1 VKLSRQTAARSGTND
16 KVNQAYPI
24 RAIEPAEF
32 PAFYEVGYQAFNSGW
47 PPEVGRELE
56 LLTFEFDR
64 SAAAFDGEQIVGSAC
79 AYTFQL
85 SVPGGVAAAG
95 GISAVSVLPTRRR
108 RGIMSGLI
116 RHVLTDIGSRGEAIA
131 ILWASEPG
139 IYGRFGFGCA
149 SEHLRYTI
157 RRGEGALLPAVFTDK
172 KAAPEIS
179 IGEPGRQLAAMAAVY
194 ASVAAA
200 RPGLPARDDRWWQA
214 AVADPEVYR
223 EGASPLRCLI
233 AADGDGP
240 RGYALYSSRG
250 KWDDGVPV
258 GEVRVH
264 ELQATDQQAGA
275 ALWTDLL
282 TRDLIGETH
291 AWARPVD
298 DPLRE
303 MLVDRRRARA
313 QLADGLWV
321 RLVDVPA
328 ALSQRRYAR
337 EVDVVIE
344 VTDTVIPANAGR
356 YRLQARAG
364 GAATCAPTT
373 AAAAVTAT
381 VQALGAGYL
390 GGMRL
395 GTLAAAG
402 QVAEERPGALLEL
415 SAAMSWDPAPW
426 CPFVF

>member
-1 VKLSRQTAARSGTND
+1 M
-16 KVNQAYPI
+16 NQSYPI
-24 RAIEPAEF
+24 RPIDPPEF
-32 PAFYEVGYQAFNSGW
+32 VAFYEVGTQAFNSGW

-64 SAAAFDGEQIVGSAC
+64 SAAAFDGDQIVGTAC

-85 SVPGGVAAAG
+85 SVPGAMAAAG
-95 GISAVSVLPTRRR
+95 GVSAVSVLPTRRR
-108 RGIMSGLI
+108 RGIMTGLI
-116 RHVLTDIGSRGEAIA
+116 RHVLADIAERGEAIA

-149 SEHLRYTI
+149 SELLRFNI
-157 RRGEGALLPAVFTDK
+157 RRGEDRLLPAAFPDK
-172 KAAPEIS
+172 TAAPEVS
-179 IGEPGRQLAAMAAVY
+179 IAEPGQQLAAMAAVY
-194 ASVAAA
+194 DSVAAG
-200 RPGLPARDDRWWQA
+200 RPGLPSRDDRWWRA
-214 AVADPEVYR
+214 AIADPEVTR

-233 AADGDGP
+233 AADPGGP
-240 RGYALYSSRG
+240 RGYATYSTRS
-250 KWDDGVPV
+250 KWADGIPG

-264 ELQATDQQAGA
+264 ELQATDQQAAA

-282 TRDLIGETH
+282 SRDLIAETH
-291 AWARPVD
+291 AWTRPVD
-298 DPLRE
+298 DPLLV
-303 MLVDRRRARA
+303 MLADRRRSRA
-313 QLADGLWV
+313 QLSDGLWV

-337 EVDVVIE
+337 DVDVVIE
-344 VTDTVIPANAGR
+344 VTDPVMPANEGR

-364 GAATCAPTT
+364 GPATCEPAST
-373 AAAAVTAT
+373 AADVTAT
-381 VQALGAGYL
+381 VAALGAAYL

-395 GTLAAAG
+395 GALAAAG
-402 QVAEERPGALLEL
+402 QVAQERPGAVAEL